1 LTVEQKSE
9 TCLKALCNNM
19 EGGIDIRLVV
29 TIAGILFSVAGASA
43 VAKMQI
49 KQLVEQLH
57 DMEQRMRKMDS
68 REDKLTTLTETQ
80 QQRID
85 ILAKMASPENL
96 RRDHMQLAELL
107 VNVKQLEKSCDRLY
121 SMHNGKHPPVSDI
134 RKAD

>member
-1 LTVEQKSE
+1 
-9 TCLKALCNNM
+9 M

-49 KQLVEQLH
+49 KDIIEKMA
-57 DMEQRMRKMDS
+57 DMEKRLRHMDS
-68 REDKLTTLTETQ
+68 RGDKLVTATETQ
-80 QQRID
+80 EQRISV
-85 ILAKMASPENL
+85 LAKMASPENL

-107 VNVKQLEKSCDRLY
+107 TTVKQLEKSYDRLY
-121 SMHNGKHPPVSDI
+121 SMHNGKHPPVSDT

>member
-1 LTVEQKSE
+1 
-9 TCLKALCNNM
+9 M

-49 KQLVEQLH
+49 KQLVDKLQ
-57 DMEQRMRKMDS
+57 DVEQRLRKMDS
-68 REDKLTTLTETQ
+68 RSDKLVTATETQ
-80 QQRID
+80 EQRIN

-96 RRDHMQLAELL
+96 RRDHMQLSELL
-107 VNVKQLEKSCDRLY
+107 TTVKQLEKTCDRLY
-121 SMHNGKHPPVSDI
+121 SMHNGKHPPVADT

>member
-1 LTVEQKSE
+1 
-9 TCLKALCNNM
+9 M

-29 TIAGILFSVAGASA
+29 TIADILFSVAGASA

-49 KQLVEQLH
+49 KDIIEKLS
-57 DMEQRMRKMDS
+57 DMDKRLRQMDS
-68 REDKLTTLTETQ
+68 REDKLITATETQ
-80 QQRID
+80 EQRIN

-107 VNVKQLEKSCDRLY
+107 TTVKQLEKAYDRLY
-121 SMHNGKHPPVSDI
+121 TMHNGKHPPVADT

>member
-1 LTVEQKSE
+1 
-9 TCLKALCNNM
+9 M

-29 TIAGILFSVAGASA
+29 TIVGILFSVAGASA

-49 KQLVEQLH
+49 KQLVEQLQ
-57 DMEQRMRKMDS
+57 DMEHRMRKMDS

-107 VNVKQLEKSCDRLY
+107 VNVKQLEKSYDRLY
-121 SMHNGKHPPVSDI
+121 SMHNGKHPPVSDV

>member
-1 LTVEQKSE
+1 
-9 TCLKALCNNM
+9 M
-19 EGGIDIRLVV
+19 EGGIDVRLVV

-49 KQLVEQLH
+49 KSLLDKLE
-57 DMEQRMRKMDS
+57 DMEQRFRKMDS
-68 REDKLTTLTETQ
+68 RGDKLVTIAETQ

-107 VNVKQLEKSCDRLY
+107 ATVKGLEKSCDRLY
-121 SMHNGKHPPVSDI
+121 SMHNGKHPPVSDT

>member
-1 LTVEQKSE
+1 
-9 TCLKALCNNM
+9 M

-49 KQLVEQLH
+49 KDIIEKLA
-57 DMEQRMRKMDS
+57 DMEKRLRQMDS
-68 REDKLTTLTETQ
+68 REDKLITATETQ
-80 QQRID
+80 EQRIN

-107 VNVKQLEKSCDRLY
+107 TTVKQLEKAYDRLY
-121 SMHNGKHPPVSDI
+121 TMHNGKHPPVADT

>member
-1 LTVEQKSE
+1 
-9 TCLKALCNNM
+9 M

-49 KQLVEQLH
+49 KDIIEKMS
-57 DMEQRMRKMDS
+57 DMENRLRQMDS
-68 REDKLTTLTETQ
+68 RGDKLVTATETQ
-80 QQRID
+80 EQRISV
-85 ILAKMASPENL
+85 LAKMASPENL

-107 VNVKQLEKSCDRLY
+107 TTVKQLEKSYDRLY
-121 SMHNGKHPPVSDI
+121 SMHNGKHPPVADT

>member
-1 LTVEQKSE
+1 
-9 TCLKALCNNM
+9 M

-49 KQLVEQLH
+49 KDIIEKLS
-57 DMEQRMRKMDS
+57 DMERRLRQMDS
-68 REDKLTTLTETQ
+68 RGDKLVTSTETQ
-80 QQRID
+80 EQRIN

-96 RRDHMQLAELL
+96 RRDHMLTT
-107 VNVKQLEKSCDRLY
+107 VKQLEKSYDRLY
-121 SMHNGKHPPVSDI
+121 AMHNGKHPPVADT